1 MNVFRARV
9 SCQRSYGAR
18 EHKIPPKNFNHFF
31 SGSPLVKTSKSIVIL
46 SLRASIFPSTLFS
59 ESGSQIVILSLKA
72 SHVQEFV
79 KSFLRGPNVQKLFT
93 KQYLNFPHFLKCSK
107 KIQVFF
113 EGSRRPESFLLFLQ
127 LFLRRPDVQRLYT
140 EQFLNFPA
148 HFSNFKK
155 NVKSFFRGPN
165 VQRASHFFFTSF

>member
-1 MNVFRARV
+1 MKTLQFSQFQARV

-31 SGSPLVKTSKSIVIL
+31 SGSQLVKTSKSIVIL

-107 KIQVFF
+107 KIQVF
-113 EGSRRPESFLLFLQ
+113 
-127 LFLRRPDVQRLYT
+127 LRGPDVQRHFT
-140 EQFLNFPA
+140 TRFLNFP
-148 HFSNFKK
+148 
-155 NVKSFFRGPN
+155 
-165 VQRASHFFFTSF
+165 HFFKCSKKF